1 MSNISFSASAS
12 TGLSELFYQFEMLFM
27 VDNTDLLAKMSM
39 LTLILILIL
48 ILTLLVTDG
57 MVDVDIERQ

>member
-1 MSNISFSASAS
+1 
-12 TGLSELFYQFEMLFM
+12 M